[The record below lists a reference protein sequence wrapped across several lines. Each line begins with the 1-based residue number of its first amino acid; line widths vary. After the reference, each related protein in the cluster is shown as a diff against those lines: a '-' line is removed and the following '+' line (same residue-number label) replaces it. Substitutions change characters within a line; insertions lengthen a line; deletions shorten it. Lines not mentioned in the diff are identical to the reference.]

1 VVVLN
6 VGINIVTHIYKNE
19 PITANNIIVVFFS
32 EWFIFVLIIGLWLI
46 HYLGSS
52 KILLIGMITF
62 SIFLGFDIYFQWI
75 PVKNHYQFASVG
87 FLTYLVI
94 GYHFGLRK
102 ELFYVIV
109 NFFRKNLKYA
119 LFISFVIY
127 VWSVYDCFGLYTMSP
142 NLPLNS
148 LKLSNQIK
156 LVHF

>member
-1 VVVLN
+1 MVIFVFFLVSGLLFGSKMKGIGDQKIKSLEYIKRRVNVLIPPALLFTLIVVVLN

-109 NFFRKNLKYA
+109 NF
-119 LFISFVIY
+119 
-127 VWSVYDCFGLYTMSP
+127 
-142 NLPLNS
+142 
-148 LKLSNQIK
+148 
-156 LVHF
+156 